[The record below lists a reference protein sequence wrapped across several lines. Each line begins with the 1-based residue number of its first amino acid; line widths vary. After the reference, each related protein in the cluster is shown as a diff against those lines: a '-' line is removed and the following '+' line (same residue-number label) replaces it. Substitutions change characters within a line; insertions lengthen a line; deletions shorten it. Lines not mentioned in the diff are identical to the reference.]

1 MTKDVNEL
9 FPCIDIS
16 GTPYEIGFAH
26 GKNYKKQVLHSI
38 ETYKQM
44 FKDYSGLT
52 WDEGKEIA
60 KRYIE
65 PNRSYNPDYL
75 EEMQG
80 VADGAE
86 VTFEDILALNSR
98 SEIVLQSGKNL
109 DPEIDGCTSIGIMP
123 SKNPE
128 GHTLVAHNWDWKDVQ
143 KEAMVMMNITQANG
157 KPTIHLITEAGII
170 GKTGF
175 NSDGISLY
183 LNALAVND
191 SPDGIP
197 LHLAMR
203 GILDSSTLTEAIAA
217 ATKFRLG
224 CCANFLIGHSS
235 GEIIDIEISNND
247 FDVLFPE
254 NGILVHTNHFVS
266 PMRFLKDKIH

>member
-1 MTKDVNEL
+1 
-9 FPCIDIS
+9 
-16 GTPYEIGFAH
+16 
-26 GKNYKKQVLHSI
+26 
-38 ETYKQM
+38 
-44 FKDYSGLT
+44 
-52 WDEGKEIA
+52 
-60 KRYIE
+60 
-65 PNRSYNPDYL
+65 
-75 EEMQG
+75 MQG

-183 LNALAVND
+183 
-191 SPDGIP
+191 
-197 LHLAMR
+197 
-203 GILDSSTLTEAIAA
+203 
-217 ATKFRLG
+217 
-224 CCANFLIGHSS
+224 
-235 GEIIDIEISNND
+235 
-247 FDVLFPE
+247 
-254 NGILVHTNHFVS
+254 
-266 PMRFLKDKIH
+266 